1 MSLEDWKIFKDG
13 FLHLN
18 HYFRP
23 EDLVEIKTC
32 ALGDGVTSALAPGSQ
47 KVFFHEKR
55 IMMFIE
61 NRLLFAQTKLLT
73 KKNSTQI

>member
-1 MSLEDWKIFKDG
+1 MSRQVHCEYSFFPSIFLEDWKIFKDG

-32 ALGDGVTSALAPGSQ
+32 ALGDGVTSALAPASQ
-47 KVFFHEKR
+47 KVF
-55 IMMFIE
+55 
-61 NRLLFAQTKLLT
+61 
-73 KKNSTQI
+73 S